1 MTSCAGMAGLV
12 TGASGGLGRATALA
26 LAAAGADVLAL
37 SRNMDGLSETAALAE
52 GLAGS
57 VIARQGDVGDEEQV
71 RAAIKAVEQQ
81 FGALRYVVNNA
92 GRQIERDF
100 LETTNEDWDEIDR
113 TNVRGAFWV
122 CKYGAQAMLRART
135 GGSIVNIASVL
146 SVSAD
151 PMLTAYTTSKHAV
164 LGLTRSIAVTRS
176 LARSGIRANAVLPG
190 DMDTPMVQQYFAAHD
205 DPEEARRQVASAYP
219 VERIAD
225 PAEVANVVRFLV
237 SDESSFVNGAAIV
250 VDGGLGAALYTNA

>member
-1 MTSCAGMAGLV
+1 MNSCTGKSGLV

-26 LAAAGADVLAL
+26 LAAHGANVLAV
-37 SRNMDGLSETAALAE
+37 SRDIDKLRETASLADGLVGT
-52 GLAGS
+52 
-57 VIARQGDVGDEEQV
+57 VTARQVDVSDESAVAE
-71 RAAIKAVEQQ
+71 AVEACETL
-81 FGALRYVVNNA
+81 FGAVDYVVNNA

-100 LETTNEDWDEIDR
+100 LETTNDDWDIIDR
-113 TNVRGAFWV
+113 TNVRGSFWM
-122 CKYGAQAMLRART
+122 CKYAARAMLRLGR

-176 LARSGIRANAVLPG
+176 LARAGVRANAVLPG

-205 DPEEARRQVASAYP
+205 DPEAARRQIASAYP

-237 SDESSFVNGAAIV
+237 SDDASFVNGAAIV
-250 VDGGLGAALYTNA
+250 VDGGLGAALYTSP